1 MATKRLPSWF
11 KVAFPGG
18 NNYRQLKGLLRDQ
31 DLHTVCEEAKCPNI
45 GECWERRSAT
55 FMILGDI
62 CTRACRYC
70 AVTSGKPLGL
80 DLTEPDR
87 LAVTVAKLALR
98 YCVITAVNRDDLADG
113 GAYIF
118 AQCVKRIRQRVPD
131 CKVELLIPDFEG
143 NQLALEVVMES
154 VPDVLNH
161 NIETVRPIF
170 DNIRAKGDYDR
181 SLALLKQAKILAPS
195 IPTKSGVMVGLGE
208 TKMQLMDT
216 MKDLRSA
223 DCDLLTVGQYLQ
235 PSDKHV
241 PVSRFYTPEEFN
253 ELRDIG
259 YSLGF
264 AHVAA
269 GPLVRSSYLAD
280 VQHETALGLLESGT
294 N

>member
-235 PSDKHV
+235 PSDKHG

-264 AHVAA
+264 AHLAA

-280 VQHETALGLLESGT
+280 VQHETALGLLESDA

>member
-181 SLALLKQAKILAPS
+181 SLSLLKQAKILAPS

-259 YSLGF
+259 YSLSLI
-264 AHVAA
+264 HI
-269 GPLVRSSYLAD
+269 
-280 VQHETALGLLESGT
+280 
-294 N
+294 